1 MSTLKVNAIRQTA
14 ASSDAVTLAADG
26 TCTAKITNNLSNR
39 NLIINGA
46 MQIAQRGTSFADP
59 SDGTYVMDRWK
70 IRNPTGTPAIT
81 WTKDSESPDGFASS
95 LKCDCTTADTSLAA
109 GEFTRIEYHAEGQD
123 LQAFAKGTS
132 SAKKG
137 ILSFYVKTNK
147 TGVYVVNM
155 DDADNSRNFSAS
167 YTVSDSNWN
176 RYTISIPADT
186 TGAWGNDNGGSLEI
200 DFGLAIGSTRNSG
213 DAGDL
218 PTAWGAHASNTQFA
232 GQVNFVDSTSNDF
245 YITGVQLEIDSTGS
259 GVATDFEHRTYPDE
273 LIRCQ
278 RYYQVIA
285 KGSEGS
291 SGTHNPIVSGAVY
304 SDNSFWYGV
313 ARFQTKMRTGP
324 TLDVVNG
331 TDYYGV
337 YRGGGIDLCDDVAVN
352 NESTDSATIRF
363 GGNFSG
369 TRPGA
374 GWARTNHAS
383 AFVAFSAEL

>member
-1 MSTLKVNAIRQTA
+1 MSTLKVNAITDA
-14 ASSDAVTLAADG
+14 AGANGNAITLASDG

-46 MQIAQRGTSFADP
+46 MMIAQRGTSFADP
-59 SDGTYVMDRWK
+59 SDGAYVMDRWK
-70 IRNPTGTPAIT
+70 TRNPTGTPAFT
-81 WTKDSESPDGFASS
+81 WTKDSESPDGFGSS

-109 GEFTRIEYHAEGQD
+109 GEFCRIEYHAEGQD

-132 SAKKG
+132 SAKKA

-232 GQVNFVDSTSNDF
+232 GQVNFADSTSNDF
-245 YITGVQLEIDSTGS
+245 YITGVQLEVDSTGS
-259 GVATDFEHRTYPDE
+259 GVATDFEHRSYGDE
-273 LIRCQ
+273 LARCQ
-278 RYYQVIA
+278 RYYWQNSQNYYATAYTSAHRVVQIDHPQPMRA
-285 KGSEGS
+285 TPTETLTAVTGSGS
-291 SGTHNPIVSGAVY
+291 LAVFSETNLRLMAWIGSAY
-304 SDNSFWYGV
+304 NDGD
-313 ARFQTKMRTGP
+313 P
-324 TLDVVNG
+324 
-331 TDYYGV
+331 DYYSV
-337 YRGGGIDLCDDVAVN
+337 VK
-352 NESTDSATIRF
+352 
-363 GGNFSG
+363 
-369 TRPGA
+369 
-374 GWARTNHAS
+374 
-383 AFVAFSAEL
+383 FSAEI

>member
-109 GEFTRIEYHAEGQD
+109 GDFHRLEYHFEGRD
-123 LQAFAKGTS
+123 LQLFAKGTA

-147 TGVYVVNM
+147 TGAYVVNFY
-155 DDADNSRNFSAS
+155 DNDNGRGFSAA
-167 YTVSDSNWN
+167 YTVANSNWN

-186 TGAWGNDNGGSLEI
+186 TGAWGNDSGGSLSVNW
-200 DFGLAIGSTRNSG
+200 GLALGSNRNSG
-213 DAGDL
+213 STGDL
-218 PTAWGAHASNTQFA
+218 PTAWGSHANNTQFA
-232 GQVNFVDSTSNDF
+232 GQVNFADSTSNDW
-245 YITGVQLEIDSTGS
+245 YLTGVQLEVGS
-259 GVATDFEHRTYPDE
+259 VATPFEHRSYGDE
-273 LIRCQ
+273 LARCQ
-278 RYYQVIA
+278 RYYYKTPYGGYYV
-285 KGSEGS
+285 
-291 SGTHNPIVSGAVY
+291 GA
-304 SDNSFWYGV
+304 G
-313 ARFQTKMRTGP
+313 
-324 TLDVVNG
+324 NG
-331 TDYYGV
+331 TSTLNHTAFPFPV
-337 YRGGGIDLCDDVAVN
+337 AMRAQPAAMNAVN
-352 NESTDSATIRF
+352 ILVTSSSTYASHNSKTPSIGAWCETGAQLDWTGISATVDNRI
-363 GGNFSG
+363 
-369 TRPGA
+369 GA
-374 GWARTNHAS
+374 ILLNGPNGQLTFDS
-383 AFVAFSAEL
+383 EL